1 MALSGGGGGVVE
13 TRTNYIIISSSS
25 VRFEL
30 LFSISF
36 SSCTLF
42 KDQDYLAFL
51 VCNYMQM
58 FCEHILL
65 NNSIGSETSS
75 GSLLVSLLIFNNTG
89 MSCKL

>member
-1 MALSGGGGGVVE
+1 MEEAGGGLGGGGGGGWVVFLDEE

-36 SSCTLF
+36 SSYTLF
-42 KDQDYLAFL
+42 KDQDYSAFL
-51 VCNYMQM
+51 VCNYMPI

-65 NNSIGSETSS
+65 NN
-75 GSLLVSLLIFNNTG
+75 
-89 MSCKL
+89 